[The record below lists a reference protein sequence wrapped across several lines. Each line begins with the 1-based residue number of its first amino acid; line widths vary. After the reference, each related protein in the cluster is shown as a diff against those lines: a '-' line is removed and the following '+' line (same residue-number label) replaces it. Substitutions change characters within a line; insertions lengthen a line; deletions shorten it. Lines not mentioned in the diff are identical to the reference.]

1 MPEAIEMLRED
12 HQKVKD
18 LFEEFEK
25 AEEDD
30 EKGQI
35 VRTALTALEIHATV
49 EEEIFY
55 PAVREQIE
63 NDDLMDEAL
72 EEHHIAKLLI
82 GELHEMHPGDD
93 HFDAKFK
100 VLAES
105 IKHHIEEEESEI
117 LPQAQELD
125 LDQERLGE
133 EMTERKKEL
142 QRQKGAGARGKISS
156 GKIARR
162 PALAKT
168 KTAAKKNGTKTKYR
182 KSA

>member
-1 MPEAIEMLRED
+1 MPEAVEMLRED

-30 EKGQI
+30 DKLRI
-35 VRTALTALEIHATV
+35 VRTALNELKIHATL

-55 PAVREQIE
+55 PAVREFI
-63 NDDLMDEAL
+63 DDDDQMDEAL
-72 EEHHIAKLLI
+72 EEHHLAKLI
-82 GELHEMHPGDD
+82 IAELQDMEPGDE

-105 IKHHIEEEESEI
+105 VKHHIEEEESEI
-117 LPQAQELD
+117 LPKAEEMELD
-125 LDQERLGE
+125 HEQLGM
-133 EMTERKKEL
+133 EMTERKTEL
-142 QRQKGAGARGKISS
+142 QAEGGG
-156 GKIARR
+156 RR
-162 PALAKT
+162 KSTTRNAAQGRAST
-168 KTAAKKNGTKTKYR
+168 KSKVGAKKSGGKSKYQ

>member
-1 MPEAIEMLRED
+1 MPEALEMLRED

-30 EKGQI
+30 EKLRI
-35 VRTALTALEIHATV
+35 VRTALTELKIHATL

-55 PAVREQIE
+55 PAVRELM
-63 NDDLMDEAL
+63 DDDDQMDEAL
-72 EEHHIAKLLI
+72 EEHHVAKLI
-82 GELHEMHPGDD
+82 MAELADMEPGDE

-105 IKHHIEEEESEI
+105 VKHHIEEEESEI
-117 LPQAQELD
+117 LPKAEEMELD
-125 LDQERLGE
+125 HEQLGE
-133 EMTERKKEL
+133 EMSERKMEL
-142 QRQKGAGARGKISS
+142 QGEGGSKRKGTARGAQGRSQ
-156 GKIARR
+156 
-162 PALAKT
+162 AKS
-168 KTAAKKNGTKTKYR
+168 KVEAKKSGGKSKYQ

>member
-1 MPEAIEMLRED
+1 MPEALEMLRED

-30 EKGQI
+30 EKLRI
-35 VRTALTALEIHATV
+35 VRTALTELQIHATL

-55 PAVREQIE
+55 PAVRELM
-63 NDDLMDEAL
+63 DDDDQMDEAL
-72 EEHHIAKLLI
+72 EEHHVAKLI
-82 GELHEMHPGDD
+82 MAELADMEPGDE

-105 IKHHIEEEESEI
+105 VKHHIEEEESEI
-117 LPQAQELD
+117 LPKAEEMELD
-125 LDQERLGE
+125 HEELGE
-133 EMTERKKEL
+133 EMSERKMEL
-142 QRQKGAGARGKISS
+142 QGEGGGKRKGAARGSQGRS
-156 GKIARR
+156 Q
-162 PALAKT
+162 AKS
-168 KTAAKKNGTKTKYR
+168 KVEAKKSGGKSKYQ

>member
-1 MPEAIEMLRED
+1 MPEAVEMLRED
-12 HQKVKD
+12 HQQVKD

-25 AEEDD
+25 AEEDE

-35 VRTALTALEIHATV
+35 VRAALTALEIHATL

-55 PAVREQIE
+55 PAVREQIDE
-63 NDDLMDEAL
+63 DDQMDEAL
-72 EEHHIAKLLI
+72 EEHHVVKLLI
-82 GELHEMHPGDD
+82 GELQEMKPGDD

-105 IKHHIEEEESEI
+105 VKHHIEEEESEI
-117 LPQAQELD
+117 LPKAQDTD

-133 EMTERKKEL
+133 EMTERKAEL
-142 QRQKGAGARGKISS
+142 QRGKGAGARRKVSS
-156 GKIARR
+156 GSARRR

-168 KTAAKKNGTKTKYR
+168 KTAAKKNGKTKYR